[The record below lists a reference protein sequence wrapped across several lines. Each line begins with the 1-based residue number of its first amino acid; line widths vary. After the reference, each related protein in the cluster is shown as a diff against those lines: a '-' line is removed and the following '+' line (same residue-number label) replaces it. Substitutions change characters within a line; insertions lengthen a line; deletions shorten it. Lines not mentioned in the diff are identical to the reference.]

1 MANHFLEAS
10 FQIRVT
16 VAEATLLEECF
27 ETADIISSGFAD
39 IGHDELETATI
50 CYAARSDAFRAA
62 FPERD
67 GEEDPFADFLD
78 LWSDPDFPS
87 FDADLTIGKTDNDA
101 ARIAFV
107 SGFQVDVEALA
118 TLIQTV
124 CKSALPFGFEWAA
137 RCDRLRPGEFGGGYF
152 VITDAEI
159 TGSSTGWLMQN
170 ALSAADAEAR

>member
-1 MANHFLEAS
+1 MANNFLEAS
-10 FQIRVT
+10 FQIWMT
-16 VAEATLLEECF
+16 AEEAAMLEECF
-27 ETADIISSGFAD
+27 ETADIISSGFAGID
-39 IGHDELETATI
+39 HEELEAAKI
-50 CYAARSDAFRAA
+50 CYAARSNAFRAA

-87 FDADLTIGKTDNDA
+87 FDADLTVGNTDDDA
-101 ARIAFV
+101 ARVAFV
-107 SGFQVDVEALA
+107 SGCQVDVEALA

-152 VITDAEI
+152 VITDTKI
-159 TGSSTGWLMQN
+159 SGGSTGWLMLN
-170 ALSAADAEAR
+170 ALSAAKAEAR